1 MKLDRDTTLL
11 DRLALG
17 FFNAILSFFT
27 GLVVWLGINGLISSQ
42 SLVFPFEAVLWFTL
56 LMALLGMF
64 VHDALLTILYAR
76 IWRLLV
82 AWFRH
87 Y

>member
-1 MKLDRDTTLL
+1 MKLDRDTTLF

-17 FFNAILSFFT
+17 LFNAIVAFITALILW
-27 GLVVWLGINGLISSQ
+27 LVVNGVFFYDTALI
-42 SLVFPFEAVLWFTL
+42 PFDTVLWFTL
-56 LMALLGMF
+56 IAGVLGMF
-64 VHDALLTILYAR
+64 VHDALLTTFYAR
-76 IWRLLV
+76 IWRFLV

>member
-1 MKLDRDTTLL
+1 MKLDSDTKLL

-17 FFNAILSFFT
+17 FFNAIVGFLT
-27 GLVVWLGINGLISSQ
+27 GLVVWLAINGIILSQ
-42 SLVFPFEAVLWFTL
+42 SVVFPFKAVLWFSL

-64 VHDALLTILYAR
+64 VHDALLTTLYAR